1 MLIKIVV
8 IGRLKD
14 RALQARCD
22 EFAKWLGPYAKLE
35 IRELP
40 DSTVEREGKAILK
53 ELDRERGAAVVVLS
67 EEGREFTSTAF
78 ASVLGNFNRKVVFVI
93 GGSLGLAKSVTDR
106 ADYRLSFSNMTFP
119 HGLMRVI
126 LLEQL
131 RTIDKR
137 RLKDKVC
144 HLDDA
149 MLDKVNHA
157 LEISLELSF

>member
-78 ASVLGNFNRKVVFVI
+78 VNVTATSEIYALSVHGALPMFI
-93 GGSLGLAKSVTDR
+93 G
-106 ADYRLSFSNMTFP
+106 
-119 HGLMRVI
+119 
-126 LLEQL
+126 
-131 RTIDKR
+131 
-137 RLKDKVC
+137 RLKDRAELLWSLSKLTFT
-144 HLDDA
+144 H
-149 MLDKVNHA
+149 
-157 LEISLELSF
+157 EIARFLLFEQLFRASSILRGGSYHNP

>member
-93 GGSLGLAKSVTDR
+93 GGPYGLDPAVKAR
-106 ADYRLSFSNMTFP
+106 AE
-119 HGLMRVI
+119 VA
-126 LLEQL
+126 LETHLHPRNRPVSAL
-131 RTIDKR
+131 RTAFPRQLHSPR
-137 RLKDKVC
+137 RQLSQSVG
-144 HLDDA
+144 
-149 MLDKVNHA
+149 A
-157 LEISLELSF
+157 LPLRFSSAAAWRRRPAR